1 MYFVHFTH
9 ISVARQCTES
19 SYVKSHESM
28 IWCLLFTKQFIE
40 VWFGFCCEWE
50 VNVVVVDSCQFRIK
64 WRVELTWLAHKSSS
78 TPALYP
84 RMPRSTNQISISFS
98 GRWAASQDMIGQL
111 CSFFLNWP
119 ITRVLI
125 HSSPSS
131 QNLYLIVT
139 CCLYQLTG
147 RWLLGTTQLVQLVG
161 WLSYVL
167 DVLSKRSSLL

>member
-1 MYFVHFTH
+1 
-9 ISVARQCTES
+9 
-19 SYVKSHESM
+19 M

-64 WRVELTWLAHKSSS
+64 WRVELTWLARKSSS
-78 TPALYP
+78 SAPALYP

-147 RWLLGTTQLVQLVG
+147 RCQENIHPWSGLQLNWTNGPCMWCAATNLVCG
-161 WLSYVL
+161 WHHHE
-167 DVLSKRSSLL
+167 

>member
-1 MYFVHFTH
+1 MHY
-9 ISVARQCTES
+9 
-19 SYVKSHESM
+19 
-28 IWCLLFTKQFIE
+28 
-40 VWFGFCCEWE
+40 
-50 VNVVVVDSCQFRIK
+50 
-64 WRVELTWLAHKSSS
+64 

-147 RWLLGTTQLVQLVG
+147 RCKETNILLHMEYTQTLLVRIYWTKVWSRNLECVAAIINKSKQKT
-161 WLSYVL
+161 SYFL
-167 DVLSKRSSLL
+167 PLSKMLKDSLGMHFFKK